1 MRKDTLKRV
10 VGYMLTT
17 TALIACPCHL
27 VFLLPLLLGLVGGT
41 ALGAV
46 LTANTALII
55 GGATIYFV
63 GALGAGLYLLNR
75 QAGKGAS
82 CPRTSSGQEP
92 RTPPLK
98 TGQAVGRANSE

>member
-1 MRKDTLKRV
+1 MRKDTLKRA
-10 VGYMLTT
+10 VGYLLLT

-27 VFLLPLLLGLVGGT
+27 VFLLPLVLGLVGGT
-41 ALGAV
+41 TLGV
-46 LTANTALII
+46 LLTTNTGLII

-82 CPRTSSGQEP
+82 CPRTSSGRK
-92 RTPPLK
+92 RTLPLK
-98 TGQAVGRANSE
+98 TGQTAGHANSD